1 MKPFAL
7 IILTVFSTLIVGCA
21 VYFGYKYFVPDEVAA
36 TTETVVLTPEEA
48 TAAFSVEKNDYTVT
62 RTYYE
67 LPAETYFLII
77 KKIGTAATKQ
87 QVVAEYLSNRELY
100 ISTQVAEKIGSVPI
114 EGPDSANVKE
124 IAIGVQLKEPNQHQ
138 TPVVAGDGTQKDVP
152 KDK

>member
-7 IILTVFSTLIVGCA
+7 ITLTVFATLIVGCA
-21 VYFGYKYFVPDEVAA
+21 VYFGYKYFVPDEVKV
-36 TTETVVLTPEEA
+36 TTETVVLSPEEA
-48 TAAFSVEKNDYTVT
+48 TAAFSVEKNDYAVT

-87 QVVAEYLSNRELY
+87 QLY

-152 KDK
+152 KNK